1 MKKRFIAILLTF
13 CLLLSLTGCSFLSGE
28 IQNPVKFYYQRAEYL
43 YGEED
48 AVIAAEE
55 RDGTG
60 HIRDMAYLLRLYLMG
75 PHDEELVSP
84 FPRGLLITDIRQ
96 GNGAV
101 ILTLTDSLSA
111 LPEHRQTLACACL
124 ALTCMDMFGQ
134 DSVTLI
140 WEDEIR
146 TLDRSVLTIFD
157 DSTPPD
163 Q

>member
-1 MKKRFIAILLTF
+1 MKKLFAV
-13 CLLLSLTGCSFLSGE
+13 LLSLCLLFSLWGCSFLSDS
-28 IQNPVKFYYQRAEYL
+28 IQNPVKFYYQRTEYL
-43 YGEED
+43 YGQED

-75 PHDEELVSP
+75 PHDEELISP

-96 GNGAV
+96 GTGAV
-101 ILTLTDSLSA
+101 ILTLTDSLSE
-111 LPEHRQTLACACL
+111 LSPSGQTLACACL

-140 WEDEIR
+140 WGEEIR
-146 TLDRSVLTIFD
+146 TLDRSSLTVFD
-157 DSTPPD
+157 AGS
-163 Q
+163 QSQ